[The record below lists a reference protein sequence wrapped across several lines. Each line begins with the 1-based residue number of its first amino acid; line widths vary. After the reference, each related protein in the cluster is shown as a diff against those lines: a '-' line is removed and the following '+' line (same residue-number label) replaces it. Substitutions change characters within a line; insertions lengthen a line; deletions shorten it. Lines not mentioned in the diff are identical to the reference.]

1 MQRNVLCLLS
11 SGKIIEATSHYR
23 LTNQTDFHHG
33 LLDILIAQKVTEKIG
48 EELKKMWRSGGV
60 ADSTPPDRQ
69 IAGKEAQSRP
79 ESSVESCA
87 GEGRFLEYLCTIPGT

>member
-1 MQRNVLCLLS
+1 
-11 SGKIIEATSHYR
+11 
-23 LTNQTDFHHG
+23 
-33 LLDILIAQKVTEKIG
+33 
-48 EELKKMWRSGGV
+48 MWRSGGV